1 VQEIDVLKGLK
12 RQKAGTN
19 AGSDQET
26 TVYGWDRLFYSEK
39 CKTKTNPSDV
49 RLSLLHARLVSAV
62 DAWPSSRGYGE

>member
-1 VQEIDVLKGLK
+1 LQEIDVLKGLK

-19 AGSDQET
+19 DQET

-49 RLSLLHARLVSAV
+49 RLSFSLSHARLVPAV
-62 DAWPSSRGYGE
+62 DA